1 MKQFTFNKTTFT
13 LGTSAE
19 DNWAIIRQAG
29 KEGFSVHMEGRP
41 SAHVIINLDVGPTP
55 EELAYAASLIR
66 EQTKSAP
73 QASPLKYVWSHVC
86 NLKLGSKPGEV
97 IFKSPLLLGYFDA

>member
-1 MKQFTFNKTTFT
+1 MFNKTTFT

-19 DNWAIIRQAG
+19 DNWAIIRKAP
-29 KEGFSVHMEGRP
+29 KEAFWVHMDDRP
-41 SAHVIINLDVGPTP
+41 SAHVIIDLDVEPTH
-55 EELAYAASLIR
+55 EELVYAASLIR

-73 QASPLKYVWSHVC
+73 PNGQLKYVWSHVC

-97 IFKSPLLLGYFDA
+97 IFKSPSALAYFQV